1 MSRLEALPDV
11 PTVADFVP
19 GFEVSG
25 WQGLVAPKSTPTEI
39 INKLNS
45 EINAGLADPKIKAR
59 LANLGADA
67 MPMTPAN
74 YGKFIADEI
83 GKWGKVVQAANIKAD

>member
-1 MSRLEALPDV
+1 VQEPEPLRSELGVHGADAGDITAR
-11 PTVADFVP
+11 TVET
-19 GFEVSG
+19 G
-25 WQGLVAPKSTPTEI
+25 
-39 INKLNS
+39 NKT
-45 EINAGLADPKIKAR
+45 DIKAR